1 MGKHDEVP
9 QVTAAEV
16 TDWEENFR
24 KVVSPLVRFD
34 KQDNGYSMKFYNGES
49 GIDAYWSG
57 IIIMKSDNYI
67 KWNFS
72 LINGVFMDSKV
83 NLDEHNKNIPANLYD
98 FFQSW
103 QSEVSKTITEP
114 TEGSSKEMSTP
125 PPASTQPTNLA
136 GPESANTAPPAEP
149 GATPLT
155 ESRKDKKRQS
165 VILDSSER
173 MRRLAGL

>member
-1 MGKHDEVP
+1 
-9 QVTAAEV
+9 
-16 TDWEENFR
+16 
-24 KVVSPLVRFD
+24 
-34 KQDNGYSMKFYNGES
+34 
-49 GIDAYWSG
+49 
-57 IIIMKSDNYI
+57 
-67 KWNFS
+67 
-72 LINGVFMDSKV
+72 MDSKV

-125 PPASTQPTNLA
+125 PPASTQPINLA
-136 GPESANTAPPAEP
+136 GPESANVAPPPAEP

-165 VILDSSER
+165 VILDSSEECE
-173 MRRLAGL
+173 GLQVFKTKNPIF

>member
-1 MGKHDEVP
+1 MEKNNEVP

-24 KVVSPLVRFD
+24 KTVSPLVRFD

-98 FFQSW
+98 FFQTW
-103 QSEVSKTITEP
+103 QGEVSKTITEP
-114 TEGSSKEMSTP
+114 VEGSSKEASAPAP
-125 PPASTQPTNLA
+125 PPATSLA
-136 GPESANTAPPAEP
+136 GPESANVPPPTEP
-149 GATPLT
+149 GATPLS
-155 ESRKDKKRQS
+155 EGRKNKKRES